1 MNISNSNPLVS
12 IVITTYNHA
21 KYISSAINSA
31 LSQTYK
37 NLQIL
42 VIDDGSTDNTKE
54 IVTKFKDVEY
64 YYQNNQGLPAARNY
78 GIAKAKGEFISFLDA
93 DDFLYPEGIEINIS
107 YLVKDINIAFVSGA
121 YINVDEFGNETEESS
136 IRIDGNN
143 FHHLLVD
150 NYIGNP
156 GIVLYRKNI
165 IEKYL
170 FNTSLKCIEDYDIYL
185 RISKDYKIINHE
197 KFIAAYRRL
206 SNSMSSNTPLMLD
219 TIIKVRKNIIKDL
232 KHDIRLN
239 TLCNIGI
246 KNATE
251 YFVNVAKIQIFDS
264 NIGSK
269 MKLDRWFK
277 TILLIIKHRP
287 LLIVKVL
294 GKKLIFKLSSSI
306 GRFFLYNI
314 SNKDNFE
321 TKEHKI
327 FFLVYSKI
335 HSPVINIFDSNVS
348 DINFKS
354 QIKYLKELD
363 CIINTD
369 QLLEFLSGTK
379 NLDKD
384 YVYLTFNYGYL
395 NSLITAAPLLESF
408 ELPGTFVVNKNLLN
422 ENYQTYWWD
431 VLEAIFLINI
441 NLPEELNLLINGK
454 YLKFDFHN
462 ENISEF
468 IDIETYLWNISL
480 PPVNKRTRAFKIIFE
495 LLLKANTLTRNIVI
509 EQLIIWS
516 NFDLN
521 NFEYN
526 KLASYKQLEG
536 YNVNRYLDIR
546 IFESTLNFIPDN
558 SENKSEN
565 SEVNFD
571 SFKIIKGET
580 FCENVFNSFNNDD
593 CSLLLNKTFIFENAN
608 KNHFKIVRLNV
619 TNESKNE
626 LHNALIKFGYKI

>member
-1 MNISNSNPLVS
+1 MRLSNSNSLVS
-12 IVITTYNHA
+12 IIITTYNHA
-21 KYISSAINSA
+21 KFIAVAINSA
-31 LSQTYK
+31 LSQTY
-37 NLQIL
+37 NNVEIL
-42 VIDDGSTDNTKE
+42 VIDDGSTDNTRD
-54 IVTKFKDVEY
+54 IVSKYKDVDY
-64 YYQNNQGLPAARNY
+64 YYQKNQGLPAARNS
-78 GIAKAKGEFISFLDA
+78 GIEKAKGEFISFLDA
-93 DDFLYPEGIEINIS
+93 DDFLYPRGIEINIS
-107 YLVKDINIAFVSGA
+107 FLLNDKNIAFVSGA

-136 IRIDGNN
+136 IRIEGNN
-143 FHHLLVD
+143 FHHLLVG

-156 GIVLYRKNI
+156 GTVLYRKNV

-170 FNTSLKCIEDYDIYL
+170 FNISLKCIEDYDIYL
-185 RISKDYKIINHE
+185 RISKDFKIVNHE

-206 SNSMSSNTPLMLD
+206 SNSMSSNTPLMLN

-239 TLCNIGI
+239 KLCNIGI
-246 KNATE
+246 KNSID
-251 YFVNVAKIQIFDS
+251 YFVNIAKIQLFDTK
-264 NIGSK
+264 IGAK
-269 MKLDRWFK
+269 MKFDRGFK
-277 TILLIIKHRP
+277 TFLLILKYRP
-287 LLIVKVL
+287 FLIVKVL
-294 GKKLIFKLSSSI
+294 VHKIYSKLSKISGSL
-306 GRFFLYNI
+306 FSNKK
-314 SNKDNFE
+314 SNKDNYE
-321 TKEHKI
+321 IKEHSI
-327 FFLVYSKI
+327 FFLVYNKI
-335 HSPVINIFDSNVS
+335 HSPVINVFDSNVS
-348 DINFKS
+348 EINFKS
-354 QIKYLKELD
+354 HIKYLKELD

-369 QLLEFLSGTK
+369 QLLEFISGTK
-379 NLDKD
+379 ILDKD
-384 YVYLTFNYGYL
+384 YIYLTFNYGYL
-395 NSLITAAPLLESF
+395 NSLIIAAPLLESF

-441 NLPEELNLLINGK
+441 NLPEELNLLIDEH
-454 YLKFDFHN
+454 YLKFDFNN

-468 IDIETYLWNISL
+468 IDIETYLWNINL
-480 PPVNKRTRAFKIIFE
+480 PPVNKRTRAFKIIFQ
-495 LLLKANTLTRNIVI
+495 LLLKANTLTRNIVV

-526 KLASYKQLEG
+526 KLASFKQLEV
-536 YNVNRYLDIR
+536 YKVNRYLDIR

-593 CSLLLNKTFIFENAN
+593 CSLLLNKTLIFENAN